1 MKNAIIVI
9 GGVVAAGG
17 GRLHDAAR
25 DPALHEDPVDV
36 RCTASG

>member
-9 GGVVAAGG
+9 GGVVAAAGAVL
-17 GRLHDAAR
+17 RDAAR
-25 DPALHEDPVDV
+25 DPALPEDAVDV